1 MPVISMFYG
10 IIVSMYFLDTKQH
23 KLAHIHVTYADH
35 QAVYSI
41 PNGNLL
47 EGSLPGNK
55 EKLVLAWIELRKEE
69 LMADWQLAVTGNKI
83 FAIDPLK

>member
-1 MPVISMFYG
+1 MFYG